1 VTPVTPVTQVL
12 ITLYKK
18 IFQKIFP
25 IGDVEIFVSHVSQEL
40 CSPDKYR
47 AECCDTSV
55 TPIFNIHLT
64 TLK

>member
-1 VTPVTPVTQVL
+1 
-12 ITLYKK
+12 
-18 IFQKIFP
+18 
-25 IGDVEIFVSHVSQEL
+25 VSQEL